1 MTTLEMCDK
10 ITRIDA
16 KLDMLGGICASAS
29 AVDFELVADGMAFTI
44 EDAQSEL
51 ASIRESLGKLN
62 MTIAQMV
69 ALAKEL
75 GITVDTLVRAICAVN
90 GESADDTSA

>member
-1 MTTLEMCDK
+1 MTHVELYDK
-10 ITRIDA
+10 LSRIDA

-51 ASIRESLGKLN
+51 ASIR
-62 MTIAQMV
+62 A
-69 ALAKEL
+69 EL
-75 GITVDTLVRAICAVN
+75 SKTTTDAVDY
-90 GESADDTSA
+90 